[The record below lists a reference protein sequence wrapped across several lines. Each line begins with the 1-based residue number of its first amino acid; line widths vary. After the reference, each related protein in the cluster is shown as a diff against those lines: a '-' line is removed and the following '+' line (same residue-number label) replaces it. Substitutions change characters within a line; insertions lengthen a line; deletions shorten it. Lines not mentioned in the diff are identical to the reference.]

1 MPLTLPPKKIG
12 RKKKTPPA
20 LVRVSGAMRVPKSAA
35 LPADPMLGLLTIT
48 FATPMPY
55 PHPWSNKHLRGIG
68 AIILIDGGAQ
78 PLRNAPISCAVGRHK
93 VLRTGAAAWHNRC
106 STGAMKEAAL
116 RILLVDQNITRA
128 SILEE
133 GLREAGYT
141 NVTVVRDMQNLLRR
155 IVDADPDVICIDL
168 ENPNRDVLEQM
179 FQVSR
184 AVRRPVAMFVDRS
197 DSDMIK
203 AAVESGVGAYVVD
216 GLKKERVKAVLDMAI
231 SRFKAFND
239 LREEL
244 DRAKQALDERKVVER
259 AKGILMKERGLT
271 EEAAY
276 ALLRK
281 AAMSD
286 NKRVVEIAQAVI
298 TAAGLLR

>member
-1 MPLTLPPKKIG
+1 MSEPT
-12 RKKKTPPA
+12 
-20 LVRVSGAMRVPKSAA
+20 
-35 LPADPMLGLLTIT
+35 
-48 FATPMPY
+48 
-55 PHPWSNKHLRGIG
+55 
-68 AIILIDGGAQ
+68 
-78 PLRNAPISCAVGRHK
+78 
-93 VLRTGAAAWHNRC
+93 
-106 STGAMKEAAL
+106 L
-116 RILLVDQNITRA
+116 RILLVDQNVTRA

-141 NVTVVRDMQNLLRR
+141 QVTVVRDMQNLLRR
-155 IVDADPDVICIDL
+155 IVDEDPDVIFIDL

-184 AVRRPVAMFVDRS
+184 VVRRPVAMFVDRS
-197 DSDMIK
+197 DTDMIK
-203 AAVESGVGAYVVD
+203 AAVDSGVGAYVVD
-216 GLKKERVKAVLDMAI
+216 GLKKERVKSILDMAV
-231 SRFKAFND
+231 SRFNAFNG
-239 LREEL
+239 LRDEL
-244 DRAKQALDERKVVER
+244 ERAKQALGERKVVER

-281 AAMSD
+281 AAMCD

>member
-1 MPLTLPPKKIG
+1 M
-12 RKKKTPPA
+12 
-20 LVRVSGAMRVPKSAA
+20 
-35 LPADPMLGLLTIT
+35 ADG
-48 FATPMPY
+48 
-55 PHPWSNKHLRGIG
+55 
-68 AIILIDGGAQ
+68 
-78 PLRNAPISCAVGRHK
+78 
-93 VLRTGAAAWHNRC
+93 
-106 STGAMKEAAL
+106 AL
-116 RILLVDQNITRA
+116 RILLVDQNMTRA

-141 NVTVVRDMQNLLRR
+141 SVTVVRDMQNLLRR
-155 IVDADPDVICIDL
+155 IVDEDPEVICIDL

-179 FQVSR
+179 FQMSR
-184 AVRRPVAMFVDRS
+184 VVRRPVAMFVDRS
-197 DSDMIK
+197 DSDMIR

-216 GLKKERVKAVLDMAI
+216 GLKKERVKAVVDMAV

-244 DRAKQALDERKVVER
+244 DQAKQALGDRKVVER

>member
-1 MPLTLPPKKIG
+1 M
-12 RKKKTPPA
+12 
-20 LVRVSGAMRVPKSAA
+20 S
-35 LPADPMLGLLTIT
+35 
-48 FATPMPY
+48 
-55 PHPWSNKHLRGIG
+55 
-68 AIILIDGGAQ
+68 
-78 PLRNAPISCAVGRHK
+78 
-93 VLRTGAAAWHNRC
+93 
-106 STGAMKEAAL
+106 EAAL
-116 RILLVDQNITRA
+116 RILLVDQNVTRA

-133 GLREAGYT
+133 GLREAGYS

-244 DRAKQALDERKVVER
+244 DRARQALDERKVIER
-259 AKGILMKERGLT
+259 AKGILMKERSLT

-286 NKRVVEIAQAVI
+286 NKRVIEIAQAVI

>member
-1 MPLTLPPKKIG
+1 MGVPRAVPVFRQGLEATDGATVIYCGAELDVGALILCG
-12 RKKKTPPA
+12 RKA
-20 LVRVSGAMRVPKSAA
+20 RWGAP
-35 LPADPMLGLLTIT
+35 G
-48 FATPMPY
+48 
-55 PHPWSNKHLRGIG
+55 
-68 AIILIDGGAQ
+68 Q
-78 PLRNAPISCAVGRHK
+78 P
-93 VLRTGAAAWHNRC
+93 AWHSCC
-106 STGAMKEAAL
+106 SELGMTEAAL
-116 RILLVDQNITRA
+116 RILLVDQNMTRA

-155 IVDADPDVICIDL
+155 IVDEDPDVICIDL

-184 AVRRPVAMFVDRS
+184 VVRRPVAMFVDRS

-216 GLKKERVKAVLDMAI
+216 GLRKERVKAVVDMAV

-244 DRAKQALDERKVVER
+244 EQAKQALGERKVIER
-259 AKGILMKERGLT
+259 AKGILMNERGLT
-271 EEAAY
+271 EDAAY

-286 NKRVVEIAQAVI
+286 NRRVVEIAQAVI

>member
-1 MPLTLPPKKIG
+1 MT
-12 RKKKTPPA
+12 
-20 LVRVSGAMRVPKSAA
+20 
-35 LPADPMLGLLTIT
+35 
-48 FATPMPY
+48 
-55 PHPWSNKHLRGIG
+55 
-68 AIILIDGGAQ
+68 DG
-78 PLRNAPISCAVGRHK
+78 
-93 VLRTGAAAWHNRC
+93 
-106 STGAMKEAAL
+106 AL
-116 RILLVDQNITRA
+116 RILLVDQNMTRA

-141 NVTVVRDMQNLLRR
+141 SVTVVRDMQNLLRR
-155 IVDADPDVICIDL
+155 IVDEDPDVICIDL

-184 AVRRPVAMFVDRS
+184 VVRRPVAMFVDRS
-197 DSDMIK
+197 DSDMIR

-216 GLKKERVKAVLDMAI
+216 GLKKERVKAVVDMAV

-244 DRAKQALDERKVVER
+244 DQAKQALGDRKVVER

-271 EEAAY
+271 EDAAY